1 MCNECSKDA
10 QMAEGI
16 PQKMRAV
23 VAYGPGDY
31 RFEIVPVPTIDAKE
45 ILVKV
50 EGCGICAGDT
60 KAFGGAPS
68 FWGDDKQPSYI
79 KAPMIPGHE
88 FIGHVVGL
96 GAEVEGFKLGDRVT
110 SEQIVPCWECRF
122 L

>member
-31 RFEIVPVPTIDAKE
+31 RFEIVPVTTIDAKE

-50 EGCGICAGDT
+50 EGCGI
-60 KAFGGAPS
+60 
-68 FWGDDKQPSYI
+68 
-79 KAPMIPGHE
+79 
-88 FIGHVVGL
+88 
-96 GAEVEGFKLGDRVT
+96 
-110 SEQIVPCWECRF
+110 
-122 L
+122 